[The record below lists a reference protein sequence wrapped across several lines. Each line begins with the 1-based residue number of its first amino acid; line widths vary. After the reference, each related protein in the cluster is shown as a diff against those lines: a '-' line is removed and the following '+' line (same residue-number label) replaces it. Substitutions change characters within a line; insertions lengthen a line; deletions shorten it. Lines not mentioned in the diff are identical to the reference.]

1 MIDATTFFY
10 IFFIFLLLLLS
21 AVLVFGAKG
30 LMAYAKIQPF
40 MPSVVYAL
48 SCSQNLSCFRPL
60 ELLHALQQSFP
71 TEEAG
76 QS

>member
-1 MIDATTFFY
+1 MVDATTFF
-10 IFFIFLLLLLS
+10 IFFFIFLLLLLS
-21 AVLVFGAKG
+21 AVLVFSTKG

-71 TEEAG
+71 TEAAG